1 MKIEFSRSGGFAG
14 LRLKATV
21 DTETLDA
28 ERAAEIAGLVAASGF
43 FELPERARDN
53 EQIRDGF
60 EYRVRI
66 SSAVHASHSVAV
78 GQQNVPEQLQPLL
91 DLLTAIAVHRP
102 ESKTPRDTDA

>member
-60 EYRVRI
+60 EYHVRI
-66 SSAVHASHSVAV
+66 STAAHPSHSVAV
-78 GQQNVPEQLQPLL
+78 GQQDVPEQLQPLL
-91 DLLTAIAVHRP
+91 DLLTAIARRSP
-102 ESKTPRDTDA
+102 DENTRWDTGA